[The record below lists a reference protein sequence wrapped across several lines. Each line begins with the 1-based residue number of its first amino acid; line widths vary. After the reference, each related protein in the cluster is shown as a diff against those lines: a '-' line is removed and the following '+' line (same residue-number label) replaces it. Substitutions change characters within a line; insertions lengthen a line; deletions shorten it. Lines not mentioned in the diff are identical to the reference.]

1 MEGEPAIEKNLYL
14 SLCSSVDSEGH
25 VLLQVRTR
33 ILLPFVCLL
42 LCSGVG

>member
-1 MEGEPAIEKNLYL
+1 MGKKNYL

-25 VLLQVRTR
+25 VLLQVRVR